1 VADDLTMGR
10 LREGLG
16 NLLETAAH
24 WGRKVRGMSRNAWIA
39 VVVVVL
45 VVIVLFATGVLGGA
59 GGGAY

>member
-1 VADDLTMGR
+1 M
-10 LREGLG
+10 G